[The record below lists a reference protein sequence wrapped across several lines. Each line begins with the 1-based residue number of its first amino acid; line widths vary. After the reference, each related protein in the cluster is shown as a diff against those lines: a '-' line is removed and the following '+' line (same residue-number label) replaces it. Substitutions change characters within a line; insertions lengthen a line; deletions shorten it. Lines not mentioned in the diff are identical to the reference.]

1 MHTTATPNIAPAA
14 DRQRGTLPVPARMA
28 RLLIARHGFLPAL
41 ARAEAR
47 MNRYVQDPDGVRYV
61 THPERWLYWRQVAR
75 SVART
80 PQPSALA
87 QAIAQLRAEDA
98 DRAHHVHLTFLE
110 EVDEGRLA
118 ANATDELAV
127 LVREIH
133 ALSRIEGLKP
143 KGKLRIEIT
152 VQSNKTVMDVIGEV
166 KTVMPR
172 RPRSGSSFFRTRDN
186 QLSAVNPAQLGIEFR
201 DVQDVPAIVRKV

>member
-1 MHTTATPNIAPAA
+1 MVSGPDDTPTPASPLTV
-14 DRQRGTLPVPARMA
+14 RK
-28 RLLIARHGFLPAL
+28 
-41 ARAEAR
+41 AEPR
-47 MNRYVQDPDGVRYV
+47 NF
-61 THPERWLYWRQVAR
+61 
-75 SVART
+75 
-80 PQPSALA
+80 
-87 QAIAQLRAEDA
+87 
-98 DRAHHVHLTFLE
+98 LTFLE